1 MSAPMIAWVPAV
13 NNIYRYFTSGPSTYS
28 QSVDIPPVAQHE
40 IETSP
45 EKTPRTL
52 KHLLRANHINYSV
65 IYHELHF
72 HNHMSHILGSAFLFG
87 ANVDQM
93 QHIYDVESKELEP
106 WHDSPAEIT
115 EADWREF
122 LGNKLY
128 QRSYVDFF
136 EDELALKFGYDWKKL
151 VEEYIGRGKR
161 PLVNGLI
168 GGRKFVG
175 DHQGHD

>member
-1 MSAPMIAWVPAV
+1 
-13 NNIYRYFTSGPSTYS
+13 
-28 QSVDIPPVAQHE
+28 
-40 IETSP
+40 
-45 EKTPRTL
+45 
-52 KHLLRANHINYSV
+52 
-65 IYHELHF
+65 
-72 HNHMSHILGSAFLFG
+72 MSHILGSAFLFG